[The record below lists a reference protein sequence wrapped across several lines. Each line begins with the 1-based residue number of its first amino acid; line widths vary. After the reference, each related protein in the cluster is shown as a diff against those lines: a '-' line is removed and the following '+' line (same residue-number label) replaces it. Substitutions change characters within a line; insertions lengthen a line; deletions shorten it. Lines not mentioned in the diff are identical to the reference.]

1 MIRSMTGYGTSSN
14 QRDQTAVCVE
24 IRTGNHRF
32 LDPHLRLPREYAYLE
47 PDISQLLRIALARGR
62 VDLYVSVQARPEAGM
77 LLDFDA
83 ARNYV
88 DAGSRLRDELKLG
101 DSLDLRTLLGLPG
114 VLQSRE
120 AAHLACPPD
129 SAAAQLLLECV
140 RQAVQRVVQMREQEG
155 LALAAEM
162 RQYLQGLREKLEV
175 IRRLAPRVVE
185 EYRQRLAEKLA
196 QLLPDSSVDPQRLAQ
211 EVALLAEKSDIAEE
225 VARLESHLD
234 QCAGLITSTASVGK
248 ELDFLMQEM
257 HREVNTIL
265 SKSGAID
272 ITRLAIAMKGEVE
285 KLREQVQNVE

>member
-1 MIRSMTGYGTSSN
+1 MIRSMTGYGSASN
-14 QRDQTAVCVE
+14 QREATAVCVE

-47 PDISQLLRIALARGR
+47 SAVAQLLRAALARGR
-62 VDLYVSVQARPEAGM
+62 VDLFVSVQARMEAAM

-88 DAGSRLRDELKLG
+88 EAGSRLRDELKLG

-114 VLQSRE
+114 VLQGRE
-120 AAHLACPPD
+120 SGILTQPPGSVD
-129 SAAAQLLLECV
+129 AELVLECV
-140 RQAVQRVVQMREQEG
+140 RQAVQGVVQMREQEG

-162 RQYLQGLREKLEV
+162 RQYLQGLREKLDV
-175 IRRLAPRVVE
+175 VRRLAPRVVE
-185 EYRQRLAEKLA
+185 EYRQKLAEKLA
-196 QLLPDSSVDPQRLAQ
+196 QMLPDSSVDPQRLAQ
-211 EVALLAEKSDIAEE
+211 EVALLADRSDITEE
-225 VARLESHLD
+225 VARLDSHLD
-234 QCAGLITSTASVGK
+234 QCAGLIGSTAPVGK

-265 SKSGAID
+265 SKSGAIE

>member
-14 QRDQTAVCVE
+14 RRDQAAVSVE

-47 PDISQLLRIALARGR
+47 PEVSQILHTALARGR
-62 VDLYVSVQARPEAGM
+62 VDLYVTVQARPEASL

-88 DAGSRLRDELKLG
+88 DAGSRLRDELSLG

-120 AAHLACPPD
+120 TASLTHPPD
-129 SAAAQLLLECV
+129 SVAAELLLECA
-140 RQAVQRVVQMREQEG
+140 RQAVQGVVQMREAEG

-175 IRRLAPRVVE
+175 IRGLAPRVVE
-185 EYRQRLAEKLA
+185 EYRQRLVEKLA
-196 QLLPDSSVDPQRLAQ
+196 QLLPDSPVDPQRLAQ

-234 QCAGLITSTASVGK
+234 QCAGLINSATPVGK